1 MYWFLL
7 VGGITLFGLIMAL
20 VAIHLDWDFVGEAG
34 MTFLI
39 VGAVALICM
48 GLSLINK
55 QADFNATIADYEN
68 TVALVET
75 YQGTDYGNM
84 NALTEKI
91 ISINEKIA
99 SHKARSKSKWSSIW
113 FSEEI
118 GNLKPIVYG
127 RKPAAVTETPPETE

>member
-7 VGGITLFGLIMAL
+7 VGGITLFGLIL
-20 VAIHLDWDFVGEAG
+20 AILGLSKDWDFAGEAG
-34 MTFLI
+34 MTFII

-48 GLSLINK
+48 GLSLVNK
-55 QADFNATIADYEN
+55 QARFNATIADYEN
-68 TVALVET
+68 TAALVET

-91 ISINEKIA
+91 ISINKEIA
-99 SHKARSKSKWSSIW
+99 SHKAHSKSKWSSIW
-113 FSEEI
+113 FSKEI
-118 GNLKPIVYG
+118 GNLEPIVYG

>member
-7 VGGITLFGLIMAL
+7 VGGIALFGLIL
-20 VAIHLDWDFVGEAG
+20 AILAGFKDWDFAGEAG
-34 MTFLI
+34 VTFFI
-39 VGAVALICM
+39 AGGFALICM
-48 GLSLINK
+48 GLSLVNK
-55 QADFNATIADYEN
+55 QARFNATIADYEN
-68 TVALVET
+68 TAALVET

-91 ISINEKIA
+91 IDINEEIA
-99 SHKARSKSKWSSIW
+99 SHKAHSKSKWSSIW

-118 GNLKPIVYG
+118 GNLEPIVYG

>member
-7 VGGITLFGLIMAL
+7 VGGITLFGLVLAL
-20 VAIHLDWDFVGEAG
+20 IAVHMDWEFVGEMGIA
-34 MTFLI
+34 FLI
-39 VGAVALICM
+39 TGASALICM
-48 GLSLINK
+48 GLSLVNR
-55 QADFNATIADYEN
+55 QARFNETIADYEN

-91 ISINEKIA
+91 ININERIA
-99 SHKARSKSKWSSIW
+99 SHKAHTKSKWSSVW
-113 FSEEI
+113 YCEEI
-118 GNLKPIVYG
+118 GNLEPIVYG